1 MSSVVKKSKP
11 AVKRP
16 SPKPFKF
23 GYLVH
28 DVSRI
33 RRTVMDQTMRPL
45 GITRSQ
51 WTVLTALAR
60 GGNDGMMQVDLARL
74 LEVGKVT
81 VGGLVDRLE
90 ITGHVV
96 RRPDATDRRVKRVFI
111 TEQGFD
117 VIQKMI
123 AISTKINDR
132 ILRNIT
138 PEQQRVTEE
147 VLYTVKQNLKKIV
160 AETLESGRAEEFG
173 SQLAELD
180 INNDD

>member
-1 MSSVVKKSKP
+1 MSSAVNKSKQ

-16 SPKPFKF
+16 APKPFKF

-51 WTVLTALAR
+51 WTVLTVLAR

-90 ITGHVV
+90 ATGHVE

-111 TEQGFD
+111 TEQGFS

-123 AISTKINDR
+123 AISTKINER

-138 PEQQRVTEE
+138 PEQQRITED
-147 VLYTVKQNLKKIV
+147 VLYTVKQNLKEIV
-160 AETLESGRAEEFG
+160 AETNVSGRAEEFG
-173 SQLAELD
+173 SQIMDVDAGGR
-180 INNDD
+180 I